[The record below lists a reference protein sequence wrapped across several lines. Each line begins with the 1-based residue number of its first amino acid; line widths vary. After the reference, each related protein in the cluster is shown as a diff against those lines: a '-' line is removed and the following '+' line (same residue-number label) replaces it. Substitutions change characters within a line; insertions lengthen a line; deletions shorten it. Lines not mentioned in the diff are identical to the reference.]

1 MSRIRRLALTAAVAL
16 AGASAAAAPAPA
28 VTDGTSNTLMAARS
42 GPAPVRS
49 CLIGIT
55 AIEFKNTG
63 LAFMDYTDDAC
74 MATARGGQEGE
85 E

>member
-1 MSRIRRLALTAAVAL
+1 MTRIRRLALTAAVAL

-28 VTDGTSNTLMAARS
+28 VTDGTSNTIMTARS
-42 GPAPVRS
+42 GPAQARS

-55 AIEFKNTG
+55 AIEFKSTG
-63 LAFMDYTDDAC
+63 LGFMDYTDDAC
-74 MATARGGQEGE
+74 MAFAAGGQEGE